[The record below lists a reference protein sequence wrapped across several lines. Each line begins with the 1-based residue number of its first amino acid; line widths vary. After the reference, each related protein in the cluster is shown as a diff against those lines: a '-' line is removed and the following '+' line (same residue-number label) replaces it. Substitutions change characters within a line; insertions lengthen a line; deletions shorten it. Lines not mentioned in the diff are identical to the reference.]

1 MLRTFKLIFLIVL
14 AVVVFVVMPIW
25 AVVGFWTWLNTKPS
39 ERPER
44 RGGGSGGVVGGMMIG
59 VDKLIR
65 PSAEFRVEAEN
76 PVVKEDE
83 EGGE

>member
-1 MLRTFKLIFLIVL
+1 MLMTFKLIFLIVL
-14 AVVVFVVMPIW
+14 VVMPIW
-25 AVVGFWTWLNTKPS
+25 AVVGLWTWLNTKPS

-44 RGGGSGGVVGGMMIG
+44 RGGGSGDAVGGMMIG

-76 PVVKEDE
+76 PVFKEDE